1 MQLSFESASGSLDLA
16 AILLSGVGIEA
27 MKANGLGLPAIA
39 GNWQEGAGNGATR
52 RGSRILARD
61 IDLSLHIKGSTH
73 ADLKSRLNEFSKFLG
88 YEDLKLQVVD
98 EEAATWQI
106 PVAWTGGGN
115 YTQEDIDAD
124 HGLDLSI
131 SLRAG
136 DPFFIS
142 TTPLTVTYT
151 TFGAKTWTDTVSDS
165 ETFPQWELT
174 GPLTDIQLIGT
185 DSELLQ
191 WTGTLADGAK
201 LYIDTQAGTVKDG
214 LGANQYANLGTA
226 PRFWRMP
233 ADGGSF
239 TITVTGSGA
248 NTAVKLTTSPRTLA
262 VI

>member
-1 MQLSFESASGSLDLA
+1 MQLSFESASGSLSLA
-16 AILLSGVGIEA
+16 AVLTSGVGIEVMNA
-27 MKANGLGLPAIA
+27 TGLGLPAIA
-39 GNWQEGAGNGATR
+39 GNWQEGAGNGSTR

-61 IDLSLHIKGSTH
+61 IDLTLHIKGSTH
-73 ADLKSRLNEFSKFLG
+73 ADLKSRLASLSKFLG
-88 YEDLKLQVVD
+88 YSDLKLQIID
-98 EEAATWQI
+98 EESATWQI
-106 PVAWTGGGN
+106 PVAWTGGGD
-115 YTQEDIDAD
+115 YTKDDIDAG

-142 TTPLTVTYT
+142 TSSLSSTYS
-151 TFGAKTWTDTVSDS
+151 TFGAKTWTDTVSDH
-165 ETFPQWELT
+165 ETFPVWELT

-201 LYIDTQAGTVKDG
+201 LYIDTQKGTVKDG
-214 LGANQYANLGTA
+214 LGANKYANLGTA

-233 ADGGSF
+233 PSGGSF
-239 TITVTGSGA
+239 TVTVTGSGA
-248 NTAVKLTTSPRTLA
+248 NTRVKLTTSPRKLA